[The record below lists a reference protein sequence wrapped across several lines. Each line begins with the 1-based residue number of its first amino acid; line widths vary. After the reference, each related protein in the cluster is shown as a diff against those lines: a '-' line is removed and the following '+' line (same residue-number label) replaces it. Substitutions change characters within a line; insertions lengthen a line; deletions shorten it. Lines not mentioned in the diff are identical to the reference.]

1 MVVEEEKDMEHHL
14 IMAYQVVLVVVFIM
28 KVVDLHQLVHL

>member
-14 IMAYQVVLVVVFIM
+14 IMVYQVVLVVVFIM